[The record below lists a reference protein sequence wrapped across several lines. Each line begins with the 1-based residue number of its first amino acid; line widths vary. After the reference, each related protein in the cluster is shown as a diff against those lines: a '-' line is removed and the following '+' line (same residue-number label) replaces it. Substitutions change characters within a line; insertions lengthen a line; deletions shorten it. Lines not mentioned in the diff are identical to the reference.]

1 MKIILLLFKNVIK
14 LKLKIKI
21 FNNQLLLLIKFKII
35 KLKIKKY
42 LLIKKPSKEIRNNLK
57 NKRKQILIIY
67 LGLCLNVED
76 LI

>member
-1 MKIILLLFKNVIK
+1 MKIILLLFKNEIK

-57 NKRKQILIIY
+57 NKRKPILIIY